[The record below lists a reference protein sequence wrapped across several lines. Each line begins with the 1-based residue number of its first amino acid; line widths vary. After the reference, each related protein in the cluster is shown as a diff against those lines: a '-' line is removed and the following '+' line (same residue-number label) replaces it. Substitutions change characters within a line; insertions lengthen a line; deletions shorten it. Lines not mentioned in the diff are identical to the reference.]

1 MPVGDINSLVGSKPF
16 QLYCRLNTRH
26 DFYTKRGLR
35 SDSLFIEQKART
47 FPENS
52 DAHGELTRGQNINE
66 ADEYITTILPSTIL
80 NETTIVAWYNPSNVT
95 SDLLGCRLRRE
106 TESSTSP
113 YGICDKRINV
123 GCK

>member
-1 MPVGDINSLVGSKPF
+1 MPVGDINSLVGSQSF

-26 DFYTKRGLR
+26 DFYTERGLR
-35 SDSLFIEQKART
+35 SDSLFIEQKSRA
-47 FPENS
+47 FPEHS
-52 DAHGELTRGQNINE
+52 DAQSKLTRRQSINE
-66 ADEYITTILPSTIL
+66 ADEYITSILPSTIV
-80 NETTIVAWYNPSNVT
+80 NETTIVAWYNPSRVT